1 MVTIYHSPL
10 SRSVRVLWLA
20 EEIGLAY
27 RLETVEMFSAEMQR
41 PEFLAVHPQGKVP
54 AIDDDGFILWETSA
68 IFDYLITKYSDG
80 SLIPPR
86 DTVSGAKAVQWMTF
100 AEGALAV
107 TMGEIAAHSAYLP
120 DSRRIPALVDRGHE
134 MAPQLIAIVEKALAD
149 QSYIL
154 GETFTAAD
162 IMLAFALNI
171 ARHLDFVNE
180 STPNCLTYCQ
190 RLEQRPAYLRACQ
203 Q

>member
-1 MVTIYHSPL
+1 MLTVYHSPL

-20 EEIGLAY
+20 EEIGLSY
-27 RLETVEMFSAEMQR
+27 QLEMVEMFSAEMQR

-80 SLIPPR
+80 RLIPPR
-86 DTVSGAKAVQWMTF
+86 DTASGAKAVQWMTF

-120 DSRRIPALVDRGHE
+120 DSRRIPALVDRGNE
-134 MAPQLIAIVEKALAD
+134 PAPQLIAIVEQALSD
-149 QSYIL
+149 KSYIV
-154 GETFTAAD
+154 GEIFTAAD

-180 STPNCLTYCQ
+180 STPNCLAYCQ
-190 RLEQRPAYLRACQ
+190 RLEQRPAYLRACEH
-203 Q
+203 